1 LRGGQNMV
9 KIFLDAGHGGNDT
22 GAIGNGLYEKNIVLD
37 LAKRINEKL
46 QAYKNVEVRQSRVS
60 DIFLP
65 LTQRTDTANSWGAN
79 CFLSLHLN
87 SATDKSARGF
97 ESFIYSGTT
106 NKSTIAFQN
115 VVHEEI
121 FKKIGK
127 MISFDR
133 GKKRANFH
141 VLRESN
147 MQACLT
153 ESLFVSNSADA
164 NLLKQDSFL
173 DMVAEGHTIGLEKFF
188 GLERII
194 RPPTDETPVTDELW
208 QVIAGTYANRDN
220 AEEQVKRLIADGY
233 NAYAKKKE

>member
-1 LRGGQNMV
+1 MV
-9 KIFLDAGHGGNDT
+9 KIFLDAGHGGKDSGATGND
-22 GAIGNGLYEKNIVLD
+22 LYEKNIVLD
-37 LAKRINEKL
+37 LAKRIEQKL
-46 QAYKNVEVRQSRVS
+46 QAYKNVDIKLSRNKDEYLS
-60 DIFLP
+60 LF
-65 LTQRTDTANSWGAN
+65 QRTDMANAWGAD

-115 VVHEEI
+115 VIHEEI
-121 FKKIGK
+121 VKKIGK
-127 MISFDR
+127 LISVDR

-141 VLRESN
+141 VLRKSN
-147 MQACLT
+147 MQACLI
-153 ESLFVSNSADA
+153 ENLFVSNSADA

-173 DMVAEGHTIGLEKFF
+173 NLIAEGHVNGLEKFF
-188 GLERII
+188 GLERTI
-194 RPPTDETPVTDELW
+194 PPPENNAPVTDELW
-208 QVIAGTYANRDN
+208 QVIAGTYSNQDN

>member
-1 LRGGQNMV
+1 MV
-9 KIFLDAGHGGNDT
+9 KIFLDAGHGDKDSGAVGN
-22 GAIGNGLYEKNIVLD
+22 NLYEKKVVLD
-37 LAKRINEKL
+37 LAHRIKQKL
-46 QAYKNVEVRQSRVS
+46 QAYENVDIKLSRN
-60 DIFLP
+60 DDTFLE
-65 LTQRTDTANSWGAN
+65 LSERTKIANSWGAD
-79 CFLSLHLN
+79 CYLSIHLN

-97 ESFIYSGTT
+97 ESYIYSGTT

-115 VVHEEI
+115 VLHEEI
-121 FKKIGK
+121 IKKIGK
-127 MISFDR
+127 MISTDR

-153 ESLFVSNSADA
+153 ENLFISNSADA

-173 DMVAEGHTIGLEKFF
+173 EAIAEGHTNGLERFF
-188 GLERII
+188 GLKRIN
-194 RPPTDETPVTDELW
+194 RPPTKETPVTDELW

-220 AEEQVKRLIADGY
+220 AEDQVKRLIADGY